1 MDHDQSDE
9 SGRALATRP
18 NGRFT
23 SPLVINKPSQ
33 RRDLFARGGAD
44 ENVPLADAEPGA
56 SPKRSNS
63 SKSTD
68 AKVPSAPPSV
78 TKIPRPVPQHPATN
92 HRRPFSLSDALKVAE
107 NEEETELQASPS
119 PAPRSWRIR
128 RENSE
133 SKSHRSTKSVSA
145 RSEWAPKNMHRLG
158 RDDPYSSGTKLEAI
172 YHQDEIARNDLDQK
186 PRRNGREPSTSYEA
200 GTPTS
205 PGGNIFA
212 QSKLGP
218 NIAEAGKEFAQ
229 KANSNG
235 SGRAS
240 TSPMVRGWGSQLNRR
255 VSARNT
261 EKDAPATVRMQS
273 DRDTLIPSVEN
284 DDPTEAD
291 ARSVPAEARSPEK
304 SFAWQVD
311 TDFTAGDLQVST
323 SPPVRIRRSNTK
335 IDEIK
340 ALEAE
345 VNKQIPG
352 SPRHESLKARP
363 KNSRIDEIRSLEA
376 AAALKFPEDP
386 ETLELKET
394 VSESIG
400 QGPEASRKNR
410 QLSPSASKRDE
421 SRIREIDDLSKRALA
436 TARIDEIRDRNSL
449 ESLSSALETSRNPG
463 QEILPGSRSASH
475 STEAQTARDA
485 IKSSQDRSPSQA
497 DSRYLLQRLA
507 RAASTSPIATE
518 LRGENKD
525 DDRPGRGRDETSK
538 PKRAEAAKGDL
549 RPTVGFA
556 GLRRDPSAESHRSS
570 RSNLAHSDSD
580 PTDRIEGEMKLFAP
594 REDYSEK
601 GSLRAPSPEPNDED
615 RKGEIA
621 DETPRPTK
629 PDPLSQPTPR
639 IVGAYVETPAT
650 IKIEQVSGFTVPEV
664 IEPEGQDQTQQDSK
678 QNALGTTNRNEL
690 GAPASLK
697 VPGPSLSREIT
708 SNGRPKLSNVRH
720 GIAGNPSAVPSRRR
734 SRSLPKRM
742 GQSLT
747 NSVNPPTV
755 RDDLLAIQRH
765 NQIEDSTLDDFE
777 DLLESQEDLTIDWL
791 GHPHTATTKVGSG
804 ARDSYL
810 RELEVIDRMNKSL
823 RTGLLGIR
831 TAKQGIERLED
842 KVSNAD
848 IKSHHQPS
856 NQGLVE
862 PGVCASCQSRRPNAA
877 VAYLHLPVP
886 RLWHRD
892 SSFRFTWFGTVV
904 LLLSFWY
911 LTESIM
917 CSFYC
922 KPDYCFPNEPCRW
935 SHDDPVWGYS
945 IPVKLDQ
952 WIVGGHGRQFANQIV
967 HDISDLVADV
977 WDSTTG
983 TALGRVGTDEDNR
996 IRRQQRR
1003 RRLLKRG
1010 LIRPA
1015 VERPE
1020 EKVKYEAWRAG
1031 RLAWETADAAR
1042 EMGYDL
1048 EDDSMSADERIR

>member
-44 ENVPLADAEPGA
+44 ENVPLANAEPGA
-56 SPKRSNS
+56 SPRRSNS

-119 PAPRSWRIR
+119 PAPRSWRVR
-128 RENSE
+128 RDNSE
-133 SKSHRSTKSVSA
+133 IKSHRSTKSGSA
-145 RSEWAPKNMHRLG
+145 RSEWAPKNMARPG
-158 RDDPYSSGTKLEAI
+158 RDDPYGSGKKSEAI
-172 YHQDEIARNDLDQK
+172 YHQDETARNDLDQK
-186 PRRNGREPSTSYEA
+186 PRRHGQEPSTSYE
-200 GTPTS
+200 GRTPTS
-205 PGGNIFA
+205 PSGNIFA
-212 QSKLGP
+212 QPKLDP
-218 NIAEAGKEFAQ
+218 NLAGAGKELAQ
-229 KANSNG
+229 RENNNG
-235 SGRAS
+235 LGRAS
-240 TSPMVRGWGSQLNRR
+240 TSPRVRGWGSQLNRR

-261 EKDAPATVRMQS
+261 EKDTPAADWMQS
-273 DRDTLIPSVEN
+273 DRDILIPSVEN
-284 DDPTEAD
+284 DDHIEAD
-291 ARSVPAEARSPEK
+291 ARSGPPEARSPEK

-323 SPPVRIRRSNTK
+323 SPPVTIRRSNTK

-340 ALEAE
+340 ALEAK
-345 VNKQIPG
+345 VNEQFPN
-352 SPRHESLKARP
+352 SPRRESPKARP

-376 AAALKFPEDP
+376 EAVLKFPEDP
-386 ETLELKET
+386 ETLELKEI
-394 VSESIG
+394 VPESIG
-400 QGPEASRKNR
+400 QGPEASQKNR
-410 QLSPSASKRDE
+410 QFSPSTSKGDE
-421 SRIREIDDLSKRALA
+421 YQDREIDGLSKSALA
-436 TARIDEIRDRNSL
+436 TDRIDEIRDRNSP
-449 ESLSSALETSRNPG
+449 ESLSSALEASRNPG
-463 QEILPGSRSASH
+463 QEILPGSRSTSH
-475 STEAQTARDA
+475 STEAQALQDA
-485 IKSSQDRSPSQA
+485 IKPSQDLSSGQA

-507 RAASTSPIATE
+507 RATSTSPIAAS
-518 LRGENKD
+518 RGENKD
-525 DDRPGRGRDETSK
+525 AVQPGRGREETSK
-538 PKRAEAAKGDL
+538 LKKAEVAKGDL

-556 GLRRDPSAESHRSS
+556 GLRRDPSTESHRSS

-615 RKGEIA
+615 RKREIA
-621 DETPRPTK
+621 DETPRPIK

-650 IKIEQVSGFTVPEV
+650 VKIEQLSGFTVPEV
-664 IEPEGQDQTQQDSK
+664 IEPEGQDQTQRVSR
-678 QNALGTTNRNEL
+678 QNTLGTANKKEL
-690 GAPASLK
+690 GALASLK
-697 VPGPSLSREIT
+697 VAVPSLSREIT
-708 SNGRPKLSNVRH
+708 SNHRPKPNHVRH
-720 GIAGNPSAVPSRRR
+720 GIAGNSSAVPSRRR

-742 GQSLT
+742 GLSLT

-755 RDDLLAIQRH
+755 RDDLLAIQRN
-765 NQIEDSTLDDFE
+765 NQIDDSTLDDFE
-777 DLLESQEDLTIDWL
+777 DLLESQEDLTIDLL
-791 GHPHTATTKVGSG
+791 GDPQTEGTRLGSG

-842 KVSNAD
+842 KVSNAEL
-848 IKSHHQPS
+848 KSNHQPS
-856 NQGLVE
+856 NQGPVE

-877 VAYLHLPVP
+877 VAYLHVPVP

-892 SSFRFTWFGTVV
+892 TSFRFTWFGAVI
-904 LLLSFWY
+904 LLLSFWS
-911 LTESIM
+911 LAESIM

-952 WIVGGHGRQFANQIV
+952 WIVGGHGRQFANRIV

-983 TALGRVGTDEDNR
+983 TALARVGTNEDNR
-996 IRRQQRR
+996 IKRQQLR
-1003 RRLLKRG
+1003 RRLLKG
-1010 LIRPA
+1010 SLVKPL

-1020 EKVKYEAWRAG
+1020 EKGKYEAWRAG